1 MTVAI
6 LYTPSTPDLYP
17 RSVADF
23 RAAFPDL
30 AVGDNP
36 RDEDVAPYGWRV
48 VAPTAPPVAGPGQR
62 VEEIQPVETGGQW
75 RQAWR
80 LVDLPPQPPEPDW
93 IGFDIA
99 LQGEPLIVATIND
112 LGRLSQVAALSLG
125 HALQEVEDG
134 HLDRF
139 TPIWT
144 EWLIA
149 TNPPADTLDRFR
161 ALAAAHHLPAD
172 FQAAI
177 AAAPAGPPVAP

>member
-1 MTVAI
+1 MAPI
-6 LYTPSTPDLYP
+6 LYALSTPDLYP

-30 AVGDNP
+30 AVGSNP
-36 RDEDVAPYGWRV
+36 RDEDVSPYGWRV
-48 VAPTAPPVAGPGQR
+48 VAPTAPPVPGPGQR

-75 RQAWR
+75 QQAWQ
-80 LVDLPPQPPEPDW
+80 LVDLPQQPPPPDW

-99 LQGEPLIVATIND
+99 IQNDPSIVGAIND
-112 LGRLSQVAALSLG
+112 LGRLKQVTALSLG
-125 HALQEVEDG
+125 HALEEAERG
-134 HLDRF
+134 ALDRF
-139 TPIWT
+139 LPIWQ

-149 TNPPADTLDRFR
+149 TSPPADTLDRFR